1 MNKHKH
7 GWALVLSGGG
17 AMGLAHIGLLR
28 GLEDA
33 GFPRPSLV
41 AGTSMGAIVG
51 GLYAIGMSPA
61 EMESFVIDE
70 FDITD
75 YLDSFVFKIDGPFGR
90 IIQTGQAL
98 AVLAGRPGI
107 DPGQRALELLESLTA
122 GKRFDQ
128 TEIPFRCNAV
138 DLVSGQE
145 VVFNSGSLAKAMR
158 ASMSL
163 PVFFEPF
170 EYDGMCLVDG
180 GLLNNMPVAIA
191 RNEGFDRVLAVNV
204 TSFVPAKIENLKN
217 GPQVIFRSIDCV
229 LHAQDEGGKAQA
241 DLTLTIKVTA
251 ALFSFYKQKELIDV
265 GKKAVTENLNALEDF
280 LHPHFHLSNRPPIA
294 IWSNHE

>member
-1 MNKHKH
+1 MKTHKN

-17 AMGLAHIGLLR
+17 AMGLSHIGLLKA
-28 GLEDA
+28 LEEA

-61 EMESFVIDE
+61 EMERFVLDE
-70 FDITD
+70 FNITD

-98 AVLAGRPGI
+98 AILAGKPGI
-107 DPGQRALELLESLTA
+107 DPGQRALDLLESLTA
-122 GKRFDQ
+122 GKCFEE
-128 TEIPFRCNAV
+128 TVIPFRCNAV
-138 DLVSGQE
+138 DLISGKE
-145 VVFNSGSLAKAMR
+145 VVFNTGSLAMAMR

-170 EYDGMCLVDG
+170 EYNGMCFVDG

-204 TSFVPAKIENLKN
+204 TNFSRAKLENLRN
-217 GPQVIFRSIDCV
+217 GPQVIIRSIDCFI
-229 LHAQDEGGKAQA
+229 HAQEDVGKAQA
-241 DLTLTIKVTA
+241 DLTITIKAGA

-265 GKKAVTENLNALEDF
+265 GKKAINDNMNALKDF
-280 LHPHFHLSNRPPIA
+280 FHPHFGLSSRSPVVVGNDD
-294 IWSNHE
+294 E

>member
-1 MNKHKH
+1 
-7 GWALVLSGGG
+7 
-17 AMGLAHIGLLR
+17 MGLAHIGLLR

-33 GFPRPSLV
+33 GFPKPSLV

-61 EMESFVIDE
+61 EMERFVLEE

-75 YLDSFVFKIDGPFGR
+75 YLDSFVFKINGPFGR

-107 DPGQRALELLESLTA
+107 DPGQRALELLESLTM
-122 GKRFDQ
+122 GKRFEE

-138 DLVSGQE
+138 DLISGQE
-145 VVFNSGSLAKAMR
+145 IVFNSGSLAKAMR

-170 EYDGMCLVDG
+170 EYDGMCFVDG
-180 GLLNNMPVAIA
+180 GLLNNMPVVIA
-191 RNEGFDRVLAVNV
+191 RNEGFDQVLAVNV
-204 TSFVPAKIENLKN
+204 TNFAPAKPEALKN

-241 DLTLTIKVTA
+241 DLTLTIKLAA
-251 ALFSFYKQKELIDV
+251 ALFSFYKQKELIEV
-265 GKKAVTENLNALEDF
+265 GKKVVSENLNALENF
-280 LHPHFHLSNRPPIA
+280 FHPHFRLSSRPPVVIE
-294 IWSNHE
+294 SDHE

>member
-1 MNKHKH
+1 MNKHKN

-17 AMGLAHIGLLR
+17 AMGLAHIGVLR
-28 GLEDA
+28 ELEDA

-61 EMESFVIDE
+61 KMESFVLSE
-70 FDITD
+70 FNITD

-98 AVLAGRPGI
+98 TILAGKPGI

-122 GKRFDQ
+122 GKSFDE

-138 DLVSGQE
+138 DLISAKE
-145 VVFNSGSLAKAMR
+145 IVFDSGSLAKAMR

-163 PVFFEPF
+163 PIFFEPF
-170 EYDGMCLVDG
+170 EYNDMCFVDG
-180 GLLNNMPVAIA
+180 GLLNNMPVNIA
-191 RNEGFDRVLAVNV
+191 RNEGFDRVMAVNV
-204 TSFVPAKIENLKN
+204 TNFAPGKPENLRN

-241 DLTLTIKVTA
+241 DLTVTIKVAA
-251 ALFSFYKQKELIDV
+251 ALFSFYKQKELIEV
-265 GKKAVTENLNALEDF
+265 GKKTVSKNLNALEDF
-280 LHPHFHLSNRPPIA
+280 FHPHFRLSNRHPIV
-294 IWSNHE
+294 IESDHE

>member
-1 MNKHKH
+1 
-7 GWALVLSGGG
+7 
-17 AMGLAHIGLLR
+17 MGLAHIGLLK
-28 GLEDA
+28 GLEET
-33 GFPRPSLV
+33 GFPKPSLV

-51 GLYAIGMSPA
+51 GLYAIGMSPE
-61 EMESFVIDE
+61 EMERFILDE
-70 FDITD
+70 FNITD

-98 AVLAGRPGI
+98 AILAGKPGI

-122 GKRFDQ
+122 GKCFDE

-138 DLVSGQE
+138 DLISGRE
-145 VVFNSGSLAKAMR
+145 IVFNSGSLAMAMR

-170 EYDGMCLVDG
+170 DYNGMCFVDG
-180 GLLNNMPVAIA
+180 GLLNNMPVSIA
-191 RNEGFDRVLAVNV
+191 RNEGFDRILAVNV
-204 TSFVPAKIENLKN
+204 TNFSQAKPEDLKN

-241 DLTLTIKVTA
+241 DLTLTIKLAA
-251 ALFSFYKQKELIDV
+251 ALFSFYKQKELIEV
-265 GKKAVTENLNALEDF
+265 GKKVVSDNLNALEDF
-280 LHPHFHLSNRPPIA
+280 LRPCLHLSNRSPVVIE
-294 IWSNHE
+294 SDHE

>member
-1 MNKHKH
+1 MNKHKND
-7 GWALVLSGGG
+7 WALVLSGGG
-17 AMGLAHIGLLR
+17 AMGLAHIGVLM

-41 AGTSMGAIVG
+41 VGTSMGAIVG
-51 GLYAIGMSPA
+51 GLYAIGMSPI
-61 EMESFVIDE
+61 EMERFVLDK
-70 FDITD
+70 FNITD

-98 AVLAGRPGI
+98 AILASKPGI

-122 GKRFDQ
+122 GKRFDE
-128 TEIPFRCNAV
+128 TKIPFRCNAV
-138 DLVSGQE
+138 DLISARE

-163 PVFFEPF
+163 PIFFEPF
-170 EYDGMCLVDG
+170 EYDGMYFVDG

-191 RNEGFDRVLAVNV
+191 RNEGFDRVMAVNV
-204 TSFVPAKIENLKN
+204 TNFAPAKPESLRN

-241 DLTLTIKVTA
+241 DLTLTIKLAA
-251 ALFSFYKQKELIDV
+251 ALFSFYKQKELIEV
-265 GKKAVTENLNALEDF
+265 GKKVVSENLKALEDF
-280 LHPHFHLSNRPPIA
+280 FHPHFRLSSKPPVVIE
-294 IWSNHE
+294 SDHE

>member
-1 MNKHKH
+1 MKTNKS

-17 AMGLAHIGLLR
+17 AMGLAHIGLLK
-28 GLEDA
+28 GMEEA

-51 GLYAIGMSPA
+51 GLYAIGMSPE
-61 EMESFVIDE
+61 EMECFILDE
-70 FDITD
+70 FNITD

-98 AVLAGRPGI
+98 AILAGKPGI

-122 GKRFDQ
+122 GKCFDE

-138 DLVSGQE
+138 DLISGRE
-145 VVFNSGSLAKAMR
+145 VIFNSGSLAMAMR

-170 EYDGMCLVDG
+170 DYNGMCFVDG
-180 GLLNNMPVAIA
+180 GLLNNMPVSIA
-191 RNEGFDRVLAVNV
+191 RNEGFDRILAVNV
-204 TSFVPAKIENLKN
+204 TNFSQAKPENLRN
-217 GPQVIFRSIDCV
+217 GPQVIIRSIDCFI
-229 LHAQDEGGKAQA
+229 HAQDEGGKAQA
-241 DLTLTIKVTA
+241 DLTITIKAGA

-265 GKKAVTENLNALEDF
+265 GKKAVSENMSALEDF
-280 LHPHFHLSNRPPIA
+280 FHSDFRLSNRPPVVVG
-294 IWSNHE
+294 NDNE

>member
-1 MNKHKH
+1 MNMNKHKH
-7 GWALVLSGGG
+7 PWALVLSGGG
-17 AMGLAHIGLLR
+17 AMGLAHIGLLK
-28 GLEDA
+28 GLEEA

-51 GLYAIGMSPA
+51 GLYAIGMPPD
-61 EMESFVIDE
+61 EMERFILDD

-75 YLDSFVFKIDGPFGR
+75 YLDSFVFRINGPFGR

-98 AVLAGRPGI
+98 AVLAGKPGI
-107 DPGQRALELLESLTA
+107 DPGQRALELLESLTG
-122 GKRFDQ
+122 GKRFDE

-138 DLVSGQE
+138 DLISGRE
-145 VVFNSGSLAKAMR
+145 VVFNSGSLALAMR

-170 EYDGMCLVDG
+170 EYNGMCFVDG

-204 TSFVPAKIENLKN
+204 TSFAPAKLENLRN

-241 DLTLTIKVTA
+241 DLTLTIKVAA
-251 ALFSFYKQKELIDV
+251 ALFSFYKQKELIGV
-265 GKKAVTENLNALEDF
+265 GKKAVGENMKALENFFRPRFSF
-280 LHPHFHLSNRPPIA
+280 LGND
-294 IWSNHE
+294 NE

>member
-1 MNKHKH
+1 MKTYKND
-7 GWALVLSGGG
+7 WALVLSGGG

-51 GLYAIGMSPA
+51 GLYAIGMSP
-61 EMESFVIDE
+61 EELERFVIDE
-70 FDITD
+70 FDIAD
-75 YLDSFVFKIDGPFGR
+75 YLDSFVFKINGPFAR
-90 IIQTGQAL
+90 VIQTGQAL

-122 GKRFDQ
+122 GKRFDE
-128 TEIPFRCNAV
+128 TGIPFRCNAV
-138 DLVSGQE
+138 DLISGRE
-145 VVFNSGSLAKAMR
+145 IVFNSGSLAKAMR

-170 EYDGMCLVDG
+170 EYEGMCLVDG
-180 GLLNNMPVAIA
+180 GLLSNMPVAIA
-191 RNEGFDRVLAVNV
+191 RNEGFERVLAVNV
-204 TSFVPAKIENLKN
+204 TNFTQAKPEALKN
-217 GPQVIFRSIDCV
+217 GPQVIFRSIGCV

-241 DLTLTIKVTA
+241 DLTLTIKLTA
-251 ALFSFYKQKELIDV
+251 ELFSFYKQKELIDV
-265 GKKAVTENLNALEDF
+265 GKKVVSDNLNALENF
-280 LHPHFHLSNRPPIA
+280 FHPRFSLSNRPPVVIE
-294 IWSNHE
+294 SDHE

>member
-1 MNKHKH
+1 MKTYKND
-7 GWALVLSGGG
+7 WALVLSGGG
-17 AMGLAHIGLLR
+17 AMGLAHIGVLR

-41 AGTSMGAIVG
+41 VGTSMGAIVG
-51 GLYAIGMSPA
+51 GLYAIGMSPE
-61 EMESFVIDE
+61 EMERFVIDE
-70 FDITD
+70 FNIAD
-75 YLDSFVFKIDGPFGR
+75 YLDSFVFKINGPFAR
-90 IIQTGQAL
+90 VIQTGQAL

-122 GKRFDQ
+122 GKSFEE
-128 TEIPFRCNAV
+128 TKIPFRCNAV
-138 DLVSGQE
+138 DLISGSE
-145 VVFNSGSLAKAMR
+145 IVFNSGSLAKAMR

-170 EYDGMCLVDG
+170 EYEGMCLVDG

-191 RNEGFDRVLAVNV
+191 RNEGFEQVLAVNV
-204 TSFVPAKIENLKN
+204 TNFTQAKPEDLKN

-241 DLTLTIKVTA
+241 DLTLTIKLAA
-251 ALFSFYKQKELIDV
+251 ALFSFYKQKELIEV
-265 GKKAVTENLNALEDF
+265 GKKVVSDNLNALENF
-280 LHPHFHLSNRPPIA
+280 LHPSFHLSNRPPVVIE
-294 IWSNHE
+294 SDHE

>member
-1 MNKHKH
+1 
-7 GWALVLSGGG
+7 
-17 AMGLAHIGLLR
+17 MGLAHIGVLR

-51 GLYAIGMSPA
+51 GLYAIGMSPE
-61 EMESFVIDE
+61 EMERFVIDE
-70 FDITD
+70 FNIAD
-75 YLDSFVFKIDGPFGR
+75 YLDSFVFKINGPFGR
-90 IIQTGQAL
+90 VIQTGQAL

-122 GKRFDQ
+122 GKRFEE
-128 TEIPFRCNAV
+128 TGIPFRCNAV
-138 DLVSGQE
+138 DLISARE
-145 VVFNSGSLAKAMR
+145 IVFNSGSLAKAMR

-170 EYDGMCLVDG
+170 EYEGMCLVDG

-191 RNEGFDRVLAVNV
+191 RNEGFEKVLAVNV
-204 TSFVPAKIENLKN
+204 TNFAPAKPEELKN

-241 DLTLTIKVTA
+241 DLTLTIKLAA
-251 ALFSFYKQKELIDV
+251 ALFSFYKQKELIDI
-265 GKKAVTENLNALEDF
+265 GKKAASDNLDALEGF
-280 LHPHFHLSNRPPIA
+280 FRPRFHLSNRPPVVIE
-294 IWSNHE
+294 SDHE

>member
-1 MNKHKH
+1 MKTNKN

-17 AMGLAHIGLLR
+17 AMGLAHIGVLK

-51 GLYAIGMSPA
+51 GLYAIGMSPI
-61 EMESFVIDE
+61 EMERFVLDE
-70 FDITD
+70 FNITD

-98 AVLAGRPGI
+98 AILAGKPGI
-107 DPGQRALELLESLTA
+107 DTGQKALELLESLTA
-122 GKRFDQ
+122 GKRFDE

-138 DLVSGQE
+138 DLISARE
-145 VVFNSGSLAKAMR
+145 VVFNSGSLAMAMR

-163 PVFFEPF
+163 PIFFEPF
-170 EYDGMCLVDG
+170 EYNGMCFVDG

-204 TSFVPAKIENLKN
+204 TNFAPAKPESLRN

-229 LHAQDEGGKAQA
+229 LHAQNEGGKAQA
-241 DLTLTIKVTA
+241 DLTLTIKLAA
-251 ALFSFYKQKELIDV
+251 ALFSFYKQKELIEV
-265 GKKAVTENLNALEDF
+265 GKKVVSENLNALEDF
-280 LHPHFHLSNRPPIA
+280 FHPHFHLSNRPPVVIE
-294 IWSNHE
+294 SNHE

>member
-1 MNKHKH
+1 MNKHKN
-7 GWALVLSGGG
+7 GWALVFSGGG
-17 AMGLAHIGLLR
+17 AMGLAHIGVLK

-33 GFPRPSLV
+33 GFPKPSLV

-61 EMESFVIDE
+61 ELENFVLDE
-70 FDITD
+70 FNITD

-98 AVLAGRPGI
+98 AILAGKPGI

-122 GKRFDQ
+122 GKRFDE

-138 DLVSGQE
+138 DLISARE
-145 VVFNSGSLAKAMR
+145 VVFNSGSLAMAMR

-163 PVFFEPF
+163 PIFFEPF
-170 EYDGMCLVDG
+170 EYDGMYFVDG
-180 GLLNNMPVAIA
+180 GLLNNMPVNIA
-191 RNEGFDRVLAVNV
+191 RNEGFDRVMAVNV
-204 TSFVPAKIENLKN
+204 TNFAPGKPENLRN

-241 DLTLTIKVTA
+241 DLTLTIKLAA
-251 ALFSFYKQKELIDV
+251 ALFSFYKQKELIEV
-265 GKKAVTENLNALEDF
+265 GKKVVRENLNALEDF
-280 LHPHFHLSNRPPIA
+280 FHPHFRFSSRPPVVIE
-294 IWSNHE
+294 SDHE